1 MTLVSVAALLD
12 RRYDV
17 CKRWARLEL
26 VELDENI
33 FEEVVGLVWMNEK
46 AKEMKEMAQR
56 SSKLGFVKKQIELGL
71 LGSSKGRIQLAVSMN
86 LLLKFRNKEK
96 IKEIQDLSQSLDMT
110 NDDSRENRRE
120 PTTQ

>member
-26 VELDENI
+26 VELEEHI

-56 SSKLGFVKKQIELGL
+56 SSKLGFGIIINQ
-71 LGSSKGRIQLAVSMN
+71 
-86 LLLKFRNKEK
+86 
-96 IKEIQDLSQSLDMT
+96 
-110 NDDSRENRRE
+110 
-120 PTTQ
+120 